1 MQYRIGR
8 ENGKL
13 RPAECSIQYSQV
25 GGQMQYAADVELPE
39 LKCSVCGKPL
49 QLLMQYVSQ
58 KSSDALHRV
67 IYVLICNSK
76 HYKESIRVLT
86 YNKNIALEEQDT
98 EPTAPQVSAPQTSAT
113 SAAFDEDIDLGA
125 LVEAVQT
132 MGQGPKEP
140 APQKALAKPVVS
152 PYPQ

>member
-13 RPAECSIQYSQV
+13 RSAECSIQYSQV

-132 MGQGPKEP
+132 MG
-140 APQKALAKPVVS
+140 
-152 PYPQ
+152 